1 MSDSSELLA
10 AFDQLD
16 QLLPR
21 VARNLS
27 DAEARELASAI
38 EDAFSSLQYL
48 NRGFHYKSVETARC
62 SLDLLQAIAY
72 ARSAG
77 VVFFGLGHVPFFQ
90 FTSELTEDLASS
102 KIWADS
108 SFVAESRTRQFCLE
122 ILNTSECALYA

>member
-38 EDAFSSLQYL
+38 EDAFSSLRYL
-48 NRGFHYKSVETARC
+48 NRGFH
-62 SLDLLQAIAY
+62 
-72 ARSAG
+72 
-77 VVFFGLGHVPFFQ
+77 
-90 FTSELTEDLASS
+90 
-102 KIWADS
+102 
-108 SFVAESRTRQFCLE
+108 
-122 ILNTSECALYA
+122 